1 MKNKLFADFVDN
13 VLEYKV
19 FHLNNNLL
27 YSWSVAKKLVALMK
41 LEKSECNGSN
51 NSNDGDYSSTLVPK
65 CDVDKLN
72 DILGKCEECLKV
84 MDSQTPEDMYME
96 FNNKLKDVLVYEL
109 FDDIVKCLDRNS
121 KGIKIGDEM
130 RKYVGM
136 FYFLKINKNIRFL
149 SIKSKLEHKRKN
161 K

>member
-1 MKNKLFADFVDN
+1 
-13 VLEYKV
+13 
-19 FHLNNNLL
+19 
-27 YSWSVAKKLVALMK
+27 MK
-41 LEKSECNGSN
+41 LEKSECNRSN
-51 NSNDGDYSSTLVPK
+51 NSNNGVGSCKSSTLVPK

-109 FDDIVKCLDRNS
+109 FDDVVKCLNRCS
-121 KGIKIGDEM
+121 KGIEIGNDI

-149 SIKSKLEHKRKN
+149 SIKLKLEHKKKN